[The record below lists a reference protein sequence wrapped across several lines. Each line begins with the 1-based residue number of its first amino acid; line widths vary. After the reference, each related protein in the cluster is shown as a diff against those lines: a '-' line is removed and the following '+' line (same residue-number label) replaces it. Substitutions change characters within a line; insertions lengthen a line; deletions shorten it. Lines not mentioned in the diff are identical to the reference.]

1 MRLRR
6 SIAPAKWR
14 QECDGGRARPR
25 FRAEIDELSGHRA
38 CWSTPRVPRSIESE
52 HPMIALLPKLART
65 VAAAAAAFLWLAG
78 APREARA
85 TLGGDFASVV
95 ANHEHLG
102 GTRNALVL
110 PVGERHDLQ
119 LTSGI
124 LVREYLSPAGSV
136 YAVTWRG
143 PRVPNLRELLG
154 PYFAELSRRNAR
166 GGLHSMTFTGGD
178 VVVQSSG
185 HGRTFAGRAWV
196 PSLVP
201 SGIRANRLPE

>member
-1 MRLRR
+1 
-6 SIAPAKWR
+6 
-14 QECDGGRARPR
+14 
-25 FRAEIDELSGHRA
+25 
-38 CWSTPRVPRSIESE
+38 
-52 HPMIALLPKLART
+52 MIALLPKLART
-65 VAAAAAAFLWLAG
+65 LAATATTFLWLTG
-78 APREARA
+78 APRDARA
-85 TLGGDFASVV
+85 TLGGDRASVV

-102 GTRNALVL
+102 GTRDAQAL

-119 LTSGI
+119 LASGI
-124 LVREYLSPAGSV
+124 LVREYLSPAGAV

-143 PRVPNLRELLG
+143 SRVPNLRELLG

-166 GGLHSMTFTGGD
+166 GGLHSMTFTGDD

-201 SGIRANRLPE
+201 SGIHADGLPE